1 MKEEF
6 LNKAKENLKIAQLS
20 FEHDCYN
27 ACANRA
33 YFAAFQAAIAALA
46 KEGVQK
52 GKNDHA
58 YVQSEFNFRLI
69 KRQKI
74 YPAKLKA
81 YLSDMQYVRNI
92 ADYSSDNVG
101 KKLAREQILQA
112 AEMIGFIERELKNEY
127 KS

>member
-1 MKEEF
+1 MKEDF

-46 KEGVQK
+46 KDGVQ

-58 YVQSEFNFRLI
+58 YVQSEHTTGQFFNPFC
-69 KRQKI
+69 
-74 YPAKLKA
+74 
-81 YLSDMQYVRNI
+81 
-92 ADYSSDNVG
+92 
-101 KKLAREQILQA
+101 
-112 AEMIGFIERELKNEY
+112 
-127 KS
+127 